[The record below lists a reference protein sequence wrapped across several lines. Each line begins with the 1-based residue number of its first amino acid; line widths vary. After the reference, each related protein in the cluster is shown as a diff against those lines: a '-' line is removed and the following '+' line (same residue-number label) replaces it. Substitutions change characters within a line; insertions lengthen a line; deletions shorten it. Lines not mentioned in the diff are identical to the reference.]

1 MKKINKL
8 LNEENSKLN
17 IKDYILL
24 GIILFIYS
32 IISFINL
39 GSMES
44 PNTFLSIDSTKQ
56 IIIELKNSNY
66 VAIYLLH

>member
-44 PNTFLSIDSTKQ
+44 PNTFLSIESTKQ

>member
-39 GSMES
+39 GSM
-44 PNTFLSIDSTKQ
+44 
-56 IIIELKNSNY
+56 
-66 VAIYLLH
+66 